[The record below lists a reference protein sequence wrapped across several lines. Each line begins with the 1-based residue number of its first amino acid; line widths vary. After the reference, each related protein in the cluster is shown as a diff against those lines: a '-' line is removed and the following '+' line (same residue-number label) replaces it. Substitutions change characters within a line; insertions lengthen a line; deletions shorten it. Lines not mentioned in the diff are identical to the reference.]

1 MRAKYDSIPDNTEL
15 SSSPYDS
22 DVSRS
27 TVATPCPSD
36 SNSVAT
42 PHQMENATP
51 NSQHNRLAPT
61 ESVSPYQFRRWCGIR
76 RSTCLLS
83 IYICSYFSYLLGG
96 AYLMLW
102 LEAGTE
108 KSLRIEAIKRKS
120 DFMMKNPSINGKNI
134 FYLQDLFHHFIKIK
148 ETRMSYPRERS

>member
-1 MRAKYDSIPDNTEL
+1 MTMRAKYDSIPDNTES

-51 NSQHNRLAPT
+51 NSHLTSFADGVGSDEVLVFCP
-61 ESVSPYQFRRWCGIR
+61 
-76 RSTCLLS
+76 STS
-83 IYICSYFSYLLGG
+83 AHTFHTYLEEL
-96 AYLMLW
+96 
-102 LEAGTE
+102 T
-108 KSLRIEAIKRKS
+108 
-120 DFMMKNPSINGKNI
+120 
-134 FYLQDLFHHFIKIK
+134 
-148 ETRMSYPRERS
+148 